1 MDKKHF
7 QDWQQDKAKEM
18 FALSH
23 KLMET
28 AKQLGE
34 HHAAEL
40 KAGMEHAV
48 AFAKNAAT
56 NDINKLKALQEQAA
70 KDATVRMNAYQKKV
84 KSLLKDIGE
93 EAADEAEKHLEKAR
107 TALSDWLDQ
116 TGKKMPVGGA
126 EISKVVR
133 DVTDAGAKVFKE
145 GRKMVNDA
153 VEAAEKN
160 IEDLSK
166 KASSGTKSA
175 AARTPVKRAPAKKA
189 TRKTAAKKTT
199 RR

>member
-40 KAGMEHAV
+40 KAGMEHAM

-56 NDINKLKALQEQAA
+56 NDIHKLKALQEQAT

-84 KSLLKDIGE
+84 KSL
-93 EAADEAEKHLEKAR
+93 
-107 TALSDWLDQ
+107 
-116 TGKKMPVGGA
+116 
-126 EISKVVR
+126 
-133 DVTDAGAKVFKE
+133 FK
-145 GRKMVNDA
+145 RYW
-153 VEAAEKN
+153 
-160 IEDLSK
+160 
-166 KASSGTKSA
+166 
-175 AARTPVKRAPAKKA
+175 R
-189 TRKTAAKKTT
+189 
-199 RR
+199 